1 MNTRTNALRNCN
13 HHLWHENRLKMAW
26 CNPEKGNYA
35 FKRLL
40 ALVILLLTA
49 GLTSACG
56 VSAGDSDKAQ
66 QALVTFFEQ
75 LNRGDYEEAVKWYGG
90 SYETLI
96 SFNPDQDPDD
106 LTGLWENGCQI
117 NGLQCLPVRIVTF
130 NERTF
135 KGEYI
140 FTVEF
145 ETPDGALFVLEACC
159 GENPTTPPQFQ
170 FEYRVVEGGDG
181 QFRVLDM
188 PVYMP

>member
-145 ETPDGALFVLEACC
+145 ETADGALFVLEACC

-170 FEYRVVEGGDG
+170 FEYRVVKGGDG